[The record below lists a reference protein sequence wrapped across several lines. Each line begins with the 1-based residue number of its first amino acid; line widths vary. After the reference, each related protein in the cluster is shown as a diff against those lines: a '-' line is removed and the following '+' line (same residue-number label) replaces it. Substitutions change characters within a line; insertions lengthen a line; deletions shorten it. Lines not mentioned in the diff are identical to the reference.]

1 MPEKLLLAAT
11 ITFALNL
18 FLGGNW
24 SPSTPVSEKAQL
36 SDPSRLAN
44 TLETQS
50 EVLPFGFIKPPTL

>member
-1 MPEKLLLAAT
+1 MPEKILLAAT

-36 SDPSRLAN
+36 PDTSRLAN
-44 TLETQS
+44 TLEAQET
-50 EVLPFGFIKPPTL
+50 LPFGFIKPPML